1 MKRQKI
7 VLVFAL
13 LEDVS
18 FYIVSTLISLLRLHC
33 FYALRFPQKQSWSR
47 ETDLLAR
54 LAQLLVKL
62 GTEAADERLFKKLIY
77 G

>member
-18 FYIVSTLISLLRLHC
+18 FYIVSTLLC
-33 FYALRFPQKQSWSR
+33 FSPKQSLSR

-62 GTEAADERLFKKLIY
+62 GTEAADKWFFKKLIY

>member
-1 MKRQKI
+1 MSNRFCLTHPPSVYYPLAKAQH
-7 VLVFAL
+7 VF
-13 LEDVS
+13 
-18 FYIVSTLISLLRLHC
+18 TLIL
-33 FYALRFPQKQSWSR
+33 FLRFAFPPKQSWSR

-62 GTEAADERLFKKLIY
+62 GTEAADKRFFKKLIY